1 MLTSKYLH
9 LNPSKA
15 LGPDRVSPKDLK
27 LAQRSL
33 IQGLFEVFKKSKDC
47 CKFPQQW
54 TESSVI
60 PIFEKGIDWT
70 LEIFDQYL
78 CLVFQ
83 ENYSRRS
90 YASL

>member
-15 LGPDRVSPKDLK
+15 LGPDRVSAKDLK

-54 TESSVI
+54 KESSVI
-60 PIFEKGIDWT
+60 TVFKKGWLFSALIVMILENHSIF
-70 LEIFDQYL
+70 
-78 CLVFQ
+78 
-83 ENYSRRS
+83 
-90 YASL
+90 